1 MLPATPANPAATSRG
16 VTKQP
21 RSTCEGDQTPAEEQG
36 HFYTTSQALAR
47 ACTWPQHLTALQVLQ
62 DLGSAPHPEAVS
74 AAWTFLSWET
84 PGLPPQDAGHEDHQ
98 LQEGTRGRASG
109 GTAQA
114 APPALQFLPPLQ
126 LCCWRGAPVLRDLQG
141 FETAR
146 QQGTKHRGKSNRSL
160 GIIRKL
166 LQEVARG
173 NYRGKVNDLEIRL

>member
-47 ACTWPQHLTALQVLQ
+47 ARTWPQHLTALQVLQ
-62 DLGSAPHPEAVS
+62 DLGSAPHPEAVG

-84 PGLPPQDAGHEDHQ
+84 PDLPPWDAGHEGHQ
-98 LQEGTRGRASG
+98 LREGTRARASG

-114 APPALQFLPPLQ
+114 APPAPQFLPPLQ
-126 LCCWRGAPVLRDLQG
+126 LCCWRGALVLRDLQG

-146 QQGTKHRGKSNRSL
+146 QREQSTGGNQTGPWGSSGSCCRRLRGV
-160 GIIRKL
+160 II
-166 LQEVARG
+166 EV
-173 NYRGKVNDLEIRL
+173 K